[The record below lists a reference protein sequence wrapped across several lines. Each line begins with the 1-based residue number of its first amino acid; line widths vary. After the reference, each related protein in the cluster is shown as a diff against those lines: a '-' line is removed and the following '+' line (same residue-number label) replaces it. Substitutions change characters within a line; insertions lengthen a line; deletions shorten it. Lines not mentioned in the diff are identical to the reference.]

1 MELPNHFESPP
12 ARLMTLMGVIP
23 AEHISEAVSY
33 AMEGVDEHVSQWY
46 GDFGDEAWTPVHIYA
61 SMSGVTDE
69 MRLKRAALASSM
81 QLMAAIQTDVHGMP
95 GAINAPG
102 QPGNWSERWDW
113 SGRDRIGNPDLV
125 CMAVDWTI
133 ALLVTN
139 ARIMGPMSAE
149 DLEAMRD
156 EAVEAILEDDLGSDP
171 SFSDLVQPVAV
182 AMLRLAGIRMPE
194 HDERRLRALSSAFP
208 MHATI
213 DDVSSAWTGHC
224 LVHRAMHREMED
236 RMLDSAPVMALAQI
250 LLSIDLEATDAGADP
265 LARIPMALHAVH
277 DAARTML
284 MRDVYDTN
292 EAHLFSQSLSDRT
305 AAELSSMLK
314 SREPNMIR
322 LVDALTRRAF
332 VRCIMQRTSGEPFV
346 ADEPH
351 LLSNAQRILLVE
363 LSRVEQ
369 EVELPIGFVDWSIG
383 LAVATILESQ
393 EVDVPHDPVWQT
405 ISRDLSSGDAD
416 RANPDPLTNEGLE
429 SMRTGVSVSRGKM
442 TVTGMVVHCVEPD
455 DDAET
460 RACIASIIP
469 VPVDVVPGDIQM
481 TRIARIAPWKCDLDD
496 AIAVTERLREE
507 CGVHGAHL
515 VGTIDGR
522 ACLIDSHEGHDVQVH
537 VGAARPSWN

>member
-1 MELPNHFESPP
+1 MELPNLFESPP
-12 ARLMTLMGVIP
+12 ARLMSLMGVMP
-23 AEHISEAVSY
+23 AEHIAGAASY
-33 AMEGVDEHVSQWY
+33 AMEGVDEHVSRWY
-46 GDFGDEAWTPVHIYA
+46 DDFGPEAWTPVHVYA
-61 SMSGVTDE
+61 SMSGVSDE
-69 MRLKRAALASSM
+69 TRLKRTALASSM

-95 GAINAPG
+95 GAIHAPG
-102 QPGNWSERWDW
+102 SPGHWSARWEW
-113 SGRDRIGNPDLV
+113 SGRDPIANADLV

-139 ARIMGPMSAE
+139 ARIMGPMSGE
-149 DLEAMRD
+149 DLDAMRD
-156 EAVEAILEDDLGSDP
+156 EAVEAILQEDLGPDP
-171 SFSDLVQPVAV
+171 SFSDLVQPAAV
-182 AMLRLAGIRMPE
+182 AMLRLAGVRMPE
-194 HDERRLRALSSAFP
+194 SDERRLRALAGAFP
-208 MHATI
+208 MHETI

-236 RMLDSAPVMALAQI
+236 RMLESAPVMALAQI
-250 LLSIDLEATDAGADP
+250 LLSIDLEATDAGRDP

-284 MRDVYDTN
+284 MRDVYDAN

-305 AAELSSMLK
+305 AAELGAMI
-314 SREPNMIR
+314 RARDPNTIR

-332 VRCIMQRTSGEPFV
+332 VRCVMQKTSGEPFV

-351 LLSNAQRILLVE
+351 LLSNARRILLVE
-363 LSRVEQ
+363 LTRVDQ
-369 EVELPIGFVDWSIG
+369 EAELPIGFVDWSIG

-393 EVDVPHDPVWQT
+393 EVDIPHDPVWQT
-405 ISRDLSSGDAD
+405 ISRDLSRTDTD
-416 RANPDPLTNEGLE
+416 RVNPDPLTNEGLE
-429 SMRTGVSVSRGKM
+429 SMRTGVSISRGRM
-442 TVTGMVVHCVEPD
+442 TVTGVVIHCVEPED
-455 DDAET
+455 DDET
-460 RACIASIIP
+460 SACIASIIP
-469 VPVDVVPGDIQM
+469 VPVDVVPGDVQM

-522 ACLIDSHEGHDVQVH
+522 TCLIDSHEGHDAQVH